1 MRGLKSTIAL
11 IVVLAGLG
19 AYIYFVTWK
28 QPEAGA
34 DTGKKQEKVFAGL
47 DSSKIEEVKV
57 TSAAG
62 DATTV
67 KKDAAGWQLVQ
78 PLTSKADE
86 GEVGN
91 LTSALANAEII
102 RVIDENP
109 TNLNE
114 YGLGNPRIEVD
125 FKATG
130 DKDYRKLLVGEKTA
144 TGSDLYAKRNDDK
157 KVFLIAATQETSLNR
172 TTFDLRDKGLLK
184 FDRDKVDGVDV
195 SAGGK
200 TIAIVKDGSDWK
212 LTKPVQTKADF
223 GSVEGLVGRLQS
235 AQMKSIVGD
244 EASPADLKKYGLD
257 KPEATVNLA
266 IGSSRATL
274 LIGGKADK
282 DNTVYARDASK
293 PMVVTV
299 EQSLLDDLKKDADAY
314 RRKDLFEFRPFNATH
329 IELTRNG
336 QTIVLDRVKGQNDKP
351 DTWKRVSPNP
361 GDVDKDKMDGLLSK
375 LSNMRASAFVESTAK
390 TGLDKP
396 ALVATVKFDEGKKE
410 EKVTFGQEG
419 TDVFAARPG
428 EPGAAKADKGD
439 FDEVAKSFDEI
450 SKPAAPATPPATTP
464 TPEKK

>member
-157 KVFLIAATQETSLNR
+157 KVFLIGATQETSLNR

-184 FDRDKVDGVDV
+184 FDREKVDGIDV

-200 TIAIVKDGSDWK
+200 TIAIAKEGSDWK
-212 LTKPVQTKADF
+212 LTRAAF

-235 AQMKSIVGD
+235 AQMKSIVAD

-274 LIGGKADK
+274 LVGGKADK
-282 DNTVYARDASK
+282 ENTVYARDASK
-293 PMVVTV
+293 PLVVTV
-299 EQSLLDDLKKDADAY
+299 EQSLLDDLKKDADNY
-314 RRKDLFEFRPFNATH
+314 PRKDLFEFRPFNATH

-336 QTIVLDRVKGQNDKP
+336 QTIVLDRVKGENDKP

-361 GDVDKDKMDGLLSK
+361 GDVEKEKMDGLLSK
-375 LSNMRASAFVESTAK
+375 LSNMRAASFVESTAK
-390 TGLDKP
+390 TGIDKP
-396 ALVATVKFDEGKKE
+396 ALVATVKFDDGKKE

-419 TDVFAARPG
+419 NDVFAARPG
-428 EPGAAKADKGD
+428 EPGAAKADKAD
-439 FDEVAKSFDEI
+439 FDDVAKSFDEI
-450 SKPAAPATPPATTP
+450 SKPPAPATPAAT

>member
-1 MRGLKSTIAL
+1 MRGVKSTIAL
-11 IVVLAGLG
+11 VVVLAGLG

-34 DTGKKQEKVFAGL
+34 DAGKKQEKVFARL

-67 KKDAAGWQLVQ
+67 KKNPDGWQVVQ
-78 PLTSKADE
+78 PLTAKADD
-86 GEVGN
+86 GEIST
-91 LTSALANAEII
+91 LTSALASSEIV

-114 YGLGNPRIEVD
+114 YGLSNPRIEVD

-130 DKDYRKLLVGEKTA
+130 DKDYRKLLIGDKTA
-144 TGSDLYAKRNDDK
+144 TGSDLYAKRNDEK
-157 KVFLIAATQETSLNR
+157 KVFLIPAMQETSLNR

-184 FDRDKVDGVDV
+184 FDREKVDAVDV
-195 SAGGK
+195 TSGGK
-200 TIAIVKDGSDWK
+200 TIAIAKEGGDWK
-212 LTKPVQTKADF
+212 ITKPVQTKADF

-235 AQMKSIVGD
+235 VQMKSIVAD
-244 EASPADLKKYGLD
+244 QASPADLKKYGLD
-257 KPEATVNLA
+257 KPEATVNLGL
-266 IGSSRATL
+266 GSSRATL

-282 DNTVYARDASK
+282 DNTVYARDAAR
-293 PMVVTV
+293 PAVVTV
-299 EQSLLDDLKKDADAY
+299 EQSLLDDLKKDADNY

-336 QTIVLDRVKGQNDKP
+336 ETVVLDRVKGANDKP

-361 GDVDKDKMDGLLSK
+361 GDVDKEKMDGLLSK
-375 LSNMRASAFVESTAK
+375 LSNMRASSFLDSTAK
-390 TGLDKP
+390 TGVDKP
-396 ALVATVKFDEGKKE
+396 ALVVAVKFDEGKKE

-419 TDVFAARPG
+419 NDVYAVRPG
-428 EPGAAKADKGD
+428 EPGAAKADKAD
-439 FDEVAKSFDEI
+439 LDEATKSFDEI
-450 SKPAAPATPPATTP
+450 AKPAAPATATPA
-464 TPEKK
+464 PEKK

>member
-28 QPEAGA
+28 QPEGGA
-34 DTGKKQEKVFAGL
+34 DTGKKQEKVFANL
-47 DSSKIEEVKV
+47 DSGKIEEIKV
-57 TSAAG
+57 SSAAG

-67 KKDAAGWQLVQ
+67 KKDASGWQVVQ
-78 PLTSKADE
+78 PLTSKADD

-91 LTSALANAEII
+91 LTSALASAEIV

-109 TNLNE
+109 TSLNE
-114 YGLGNPRIEVD
+114 YGLSNPRIEVE
-125 FKATG
+125 FKAAG
-130 DKDYRKLLVGEKTA
+130 DKDYRKLLVGEKNS
-144 TGSDLYAKRNDDK
+144 TGSDLYAKRNDEK
-157 KVFLIAATQETSLNR
+157 KVFLIPAMQETSLNR

-184 FDRDKVDGVDV
+184 FDREKVDGIDV

-200 TIAIVKDGSDWK
+200 TITIAKDGGDWK

-235 AQMKSIVGD
+235 AQMKSIVAD
-244 EASPADLKKYGLD
+244 TVAPADLKKYGLD

-274 LIGGKADK
+274 LIGGKGDK

-293 PMVVTV
+293 PSVVTV
-299 EQSLLDDLKKDADAY
+299 EQSLLDDLKKDADNY

-336 QTIVLDRVKGQNDKP
+336 ETLVLDRVKGATDKP

-361 GDVDKDKMDGLLSK
+361 GDVDKDKMDGLLSR
-375 LSNMRASAFVESTAK
+375 LSNMRASSFVESTAK
-390 TGLDKP
+390 TGVDKP

-419 TDVFAARPG
+419 SDVFAARPG
-428 EPGAAKADKGD
+428 EPGAAKADKAD
-439 FDEVAKSFDEI
+439 LDEVAKSFDEI
-450 SKPAAPATPPATTP
+450 AKPAAPAAPAATP